1 MLKGKRVVV
10 GVTGG
15 IAAYKACDLVS
26 KLKKLQAEV
35 DVIMTKA
42 ATEFVQ
48 PQTLQ
53 ALSQNPVIVD
63 MFQSPRY
70 WDIEHISLAQ
80 KADVL
85 VVAPATA
92 NVIGKVANGIADD
105 MLTTTIMASTAK
117 VVFAPAMNTKMYENK
132 IVQQNMEKLR
142 GLGYGFI
149 QPGSG
154 RLACGDVGVGKLS
167 DIDEIVQFV
176 VNLTQ
181 IPQDLKDLP
190 ILITAGPTIEAIDPV
205 RFLTNHSSGK
215 MGYSLAEAAKA
226 RGARVTLVSGPTH
239 LQPPAGVEFVP
250 VQTAVEMLG
259 AVMDRYDDQQVVI
272 KAAAVADYRPE
283 RVSEK
288 KIKKQDDS
296 LTINFVRN
304 PDILLELGKA
314 KKQQFLVG
322 FAAET
327 NQVVEYAIEKIKKKN
342 LDLIVANDVSQEG
355 AGFGSDTNIVL
366 LIDPQE
372 RVRPLEK
379 ANKSEIANKILDKIK
394 EML

>member
-132 IVQQNMEKLR
+132 IVQQNIEKLR

-372 RVRPLEK
+372 RVQPLEK

>member
-1 MLKGKRVVV
+1 MLKGKRIVV

-26 KLKKLQAEV
+26 KLKKLEAEV
-35 DVIMTKA
+35 DVIMTKSA
-42 ATEFVQ
+42 AEFIQ
-48 PQTLQ
+48 PQTFQ
-53 ALSQNPVIVD
+53 ALSQNPVTVD
-63 MFQSPRY
+63 MFQTPRY

-117 VVFAPAMNTKMYENK
+117 VVFAPAMNTKMYLNK

-142 GLGYGFI
+142 GLGYYFI
-149 QPGSG
+149 NPGSG
-154 RLACGDVGVGKLS
+154 RLACGDVGVGKLC

-176 VNLTQ
+176 IHQALM
-181 IPQDLKDLP
+181 PQDFQGKS
-190 ILITAGPTIEAIDPV
+190 ILITAGPTVEAMDPV
-205 RFLTNHSSGK
+205 RYLTNHSSGK
-215 MGYSLAEAAKA
+215 MGYALAEAAKA
-226 RGARVTLVSGPTH
+226 RGATVTLVSGPTN
-239 LQPPAGVEFVP
+239 LQPPSGVAFVP
-250 VQTAVEMLG
+250 VQSAAEMLE
-259 AVMDRYDDQQVVI
+259 AVMDRYQEQQIVI
-272 KAAAVADYRPE
+272 KSAAVADYRPE
-283 RVSEK
+283 RVEK
-288 KIKKQDDS
+288 SKIKKQDDS

-304 PDILLELGKA
+304 PDILLELGKI
-314 KKQQFLVG
+314 KGNQILVG

-327 NQVVEYAIEKIKKKN
+327 DQVIEYAKKKMKKKN

-355 AGFGSDTNIVL
+355 AGFGTDTNAVY
-366 LIDPQE
+366 LIDQQE
-372 RVRPLEK
+372 GVQPLK
-379 ANKSEIANKILDKIK
+379 MAPKLEIAHKILDKIK

>member
-1 MLKGKRVVV
+1 MLKGKRIVV

-26 KLKKLQAEV
+26 KLKKLEAEV
-35 DVIMTKA
+35 DVIMTKSA
-42 ATEFVQ
+42 AEFIQ
-48 PQTLQ
+48 PQTFQ
-53 ALSQNPVIVD
+53 ALSQNPVTVD
-63 MFQSPRY
+63 MFQTPRY

-117 VVFAPAMNTKMYENK
+117 VVFAPAMNTKMYLNK

-142 GLGYGFI
+142 ELGYYFI
-149 QPGSG
+149 NPGSG
-154 RLACGDVGVGKLS
+154 RLACGDVGVGKLC

-176 VNLTQ
+176 IHQALMPRDFQ
-181 IPQDLKDLP
+181 GKS
-190 ILITAGPTIEAIDPV
+190 ILITAGPTVEAMDPV
-205 RFLTNHSSGK
+205 RYLTNHSSGK
-215 MGYSLAEAAKA
+215 MGYALAEAAKA
-226 RGARVTLVSGPTH
+226 RGATVTLVSGPTN
-239 LQPPAGVEFVP
+239 LQPPSGVAFVP
-250 VQTAVEMLG
+250 VQSAAEMLK
-259 AVMDRYDDQQVVI
+259 AVMDRYQEQQIVI
-272 KAAAVADYRPE
+272 KSAAVADYRPE
-283 RVSEK
+283 KVSK
-288 KIKKQDDS
+288 SKIKKQDDS

-304 PDILLELGKA
+304 PDILLELGKVKA
-314 KKQQFLVG
+314 NQILVG

-327 NQVVEYAIEKIKKKN
+327 DQVIEYAKKKMKKKN

-355 AGFGSDTNIVL
+355 AGFGTDTNAVY
-366 LIDPQE
+366 LIDQQE
-372 RVRPLEK
+372 GVQPLK
-379 ANKSEIANKILDKIK
+379 MAPKLEIAHKILDKIK

>member
-342 LDLIVANDVSQEG
+342 LDLIVANDISQEG

-372 RVRPLEK
+372 RVQPLEK

>member
-132 IVQQNMEKLR
+132 IVQQNIEKLR

-176 VNLTQ
+176 VTLTQ

-250 VQTAVEMLG
+250 VQTAVEMLR

-342 LDLIVANDVSQEG
+342 LDLIVANDISQEG

-372 RVRPLEK
+372 RVQPLEK